1 MVLLGED
8 WNFLYENTAS
18 RSADEVG
25 SAKEGFSSPIHFTGE
40 GYSSNSDASGNIS
53 TKTVQLSGLRSCLDK
68 ADEWEFN
75 VFDLEREA
83 DGLPLQVLCW
93 HVFLKHNLLTE
104 FNLDHVKLVNF
115 LRSIES
121 GQQDNPY
128 HNATH
133 VADVVQ
139 SMHVILCKGG
149 IGKFVGKF
157 EILAGLIAA
166 TIHDYEHRGFN
177 NDFLIKTNDEW
188 AIDSNDK
195 APNESHHLSAA
206 FRILRHQDCNFLH
219 RMPLAQQQQLR
230 KLIIEMVLATD
241 MAEHMAIVSKL
252 KSDIQKR
259 LENPDDDI
267 LDEPS
272 DLLKILVLQGAIK
285 ARSVPMRTVGS
296 LRFCCKAGYFSSFFC
311 AFR

>member
-1 MVLLGED
+1 P
-8 WNFLYENTAS
+8 
-18 RSADEVG
+18 
-25 SAKEGFSSPIHFTGE
+25 SS
-40 GYSSNSDASGNIS
+40 
-53 TKTVQLSGLRSCLDK
+53 RSCLDK
-68 ADEWEFN
+68 ADDWEFN

-93 HVFLKHNLLTE
+93 HVFLKHNLIAE

-139 SMHVILCKGG
+139 SMHVILTKGG

-166 TIHDYEHRGFN
+166 TVHDYEHRGFN

-195 APNESHHLSAA
+195 APNENHHLSSA

-219 RMPLAQQQQLR
+219 RMPHAQQMQLR

-241 MAEHMAIVSKL
+241 MAEHMAIVSRL
-252 KSDIQKR
+252 KNDIQKR
-259 LENPDDDI
+259 LENPDDGI
-267 LDEPS
+267 PDEPG
-272 DLLKILVLQGAIK
+272 DALKSLVLQGAIK
-285 ARSVPMRTVGS
+285 MADVGHLYAQHDVHLAWSERLEEELWLQGDVEKQLAMKVVAAPSLLSCFCVFFLVTPSLEMNGTGGVSRS
-296 LRFCCKAGYFSSFFC
+296 SSP
-311 AFR
+311 